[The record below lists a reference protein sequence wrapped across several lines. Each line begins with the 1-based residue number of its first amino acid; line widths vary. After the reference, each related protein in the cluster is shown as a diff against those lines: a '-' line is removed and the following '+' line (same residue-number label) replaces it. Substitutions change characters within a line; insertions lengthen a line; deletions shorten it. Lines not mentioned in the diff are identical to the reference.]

1 MAGPYTDEQ
10 IINFIIELRT
20 RPNNPLTE
28 NEAIAAVQDTYGI
41 SDERISQ
48 IENLLFQQSS
58 AFFNPIKFA
67 ATSEDPLI
75 DTTTKKT
82 VKCVLFQNSKIGPC
96 GLFQNP
102 KIKPCGLFQNPK

>member
-48 IENLLFQQSS
+48 IEN
-58 AFFNPIKFA
+58 
-67 ATSEDPLI
+67 
-75 DTTTKKT
+75 
-82 VKCVLFQNSKIGPC
+82 
-96 GLFQNP
+96 
-102 KIKPCGLFQNPK
+102 

>member
-58 AFFNPIKFA
+58 VFFTPLVFLCSPIE
-67 ATSEDPLI
+67 S
-75 DTTTKKT
+75 
-82 VKCVLFQNSKIGPC
+82 SGPTAHQTQQRRC
-96 GLFQNP
+96 P
-102 KIKPCGLFQNPK
+102 

>member
-48 IENLLFQQSS
+48 IENTIAEL
-58 AFFNPIKFA
+58 
-67 ATSEDPLI
+67 TSEKEDCELLKTDLI
-75 DTTTKKT
+75 A
-82 VKCVLFQNSKIGPC
+82 L
-96 GLFQNP
+96 
-102 KIKPCGLFQNPK
+102 

>member
-82 VKCVLFQNSKIGPC
+82 VKDGVETEREMFDFSNVEERKKERGT
-96 GLFQNP
+96 
-102 KIKPCGLFQNPK
+102 K